1 MDSYDSE
8 RERERSKILRN
19 PLTATC
25 DGGTFR
31 LASEVEQEK
40 RPREKKENEYEWTK

>member
-8 RERERSKILRN
+8 RERERERSNILRN

-25 DGGTFR
+25 DGGTYR
-31 LASEVEQEK
+31 LASEVEKRKDHAKEK
-40 RPREKKENEYEWTK
+40 RKI